1 MITLCFFAKIEL
13 FILQNSILSPFVLKG
28 DLTMIVYESIKE
40 EFLQDVFDDQLT
52 TNIIN
57 NFNQKIG
64 KVNRAEVRSWDNSM
78 QYMYRV
84 LMDEAI
90 PNDSGVAIEFNIPYS
105 SKRVDFI
112 ITGMNAEKES
122 VVIVELKQWEEVEKI
137 VGKEAIVK
145 TYLGGGIRETPH
157 PSYQAWSYASLIRD
171 YNENVQNEN
180 INLYP
185 CAYLHN
191 YIMQKPDD
199 LTDKVYEYYIEDA
212 PVFVKGD
219 AKKLRDFIKQHIKYG
234 DNKEA
239 LYKIERGKIRPSK
252 SLQDS
257 LSLMLKGNEE
267 FIMIDEQK
275 VVFEEALALSKKSL
289 KTGRKQVLI
298 VEGGPGTGK
307 SVVGINL
314 LVKLTKEELV
324 VQYVTKNAAPR
335 HIYEQKLK
343 GDYRKSEI
351 SNLFKGSGSY
361 TETKNNEFDV
371 LVIDEAHRLNEK
383 SGMFKNMGEHQV
395 KELIKSSKLAIFFI
409 DINQKIHIDDV
420 GDIDVINKYADELKC
435 EVTSLELTSQFRCN
449 GSDGYLAWL
458 DDVLVIRETANVNFI
473 GKDYDFRVY
482 DNPNEMR
489 AEIVKLNEG
498 RNKSRIVSGYCWS
511 WNKDTRIDSDIP
523 DIVIP
528 EFDFGMSWNLNNTET
543 WAIDEESVKE
553 SGVIHTCQ
561 GLEFDYVGVII
572 GDDLRYINNQVI
584 TDQTKRATTDRSLWG
599 IKKMYK
605 ENPEKAT
612 KIADQVIRNTY
623 RTLMTR
629 GQKGCFIYC
638 TDKDLAAYFKKRLKR
653 MQDYTKEEF
662 FTAELSVAE
671 RNEEYR
677 S

>member
-1 MITLCFFAKIEL
+1 MII
-13 FILQNSILSPFVLKG
+13 
-28 DLTMIVYESIKE
+28 YEAIKE
-40 EFLQDVFDDQLT
+40 KFLDDVFNDQLT
-52 TNIIN
+52 NNIIN
-57 NFNQKIG
+57 NFNEKIG
-64 KVNRAEVRSWDNSM
+64 RVNEAEIRSWDNSM

-84 LMDEAI
+84 LMDEDI
-90 PNDSGVAIEFNIPYS
+90 PKDSGVAIEFNIPYS

-112 ITGMNAEKES
+112 ITGKNEEKES
-122 VVIVELKQWEEVEKI
+122 VVIVELKQWGTVEKV

-145 TYLGGGIRETPH
+145 TYLGGGIRETAH
-157 PSYQAWSYASLIRD
+157 PSYQAWSYASLIKD
-171 YNENVQNEN
+171 YNENVQKDH
-180 INLYP
+180 IDLYP

-191 YIMQKPDD
+191 YITQKPQDD
-199 LTDKVYEYYIEDA
+199 LTHEVYDYYIEDA

-219 AKKLRDFIKQHIKYG
+219 AHKLRDFIKKHIKYG
-234 DNKEA
+234 DNKET
-239 LYKIERGKIRPSK
+239 LYKIERGKIKPSK

-257 LSLMLKGNEE
+257 LNSMLKGNEE

-275 VVFEEALALSKKSL
+275 VVFEEALALSRRAIE
-289 KTGRKQVLI
+289 TGKKQVLV

-307 SVVGINL
+307 SVVAINL
-314 LVKLTKEELV
+314 LVKLTNMEQV

-351 SNLFKGSGSY
+351 TNLFKGSGSY
-361 TETKNNEFDV
+361 TDTKNNEFDV
-371 LVIDEAHRLNEK
+371 LIVDEAHRLNEK

-395 KELIKSSKLAIFFI
+395 KELINSSKLAIFLI
-409 DINQKIHIDDV
+409 DENQKIHIDDV
-420 GDIDVINKYADELKC
+420 GDIEVINKYAKELKG
-435 EVTSLELTSQFRCN
+435 EVTTLELTSQFRCN

-458 DDVLVIRETANVNFI
+458 DDVLEIRETANVNFI

-482 DNPNEMR
+482 DDPNEMR
-489 AEIVKLNEG
+489 NEIEKLNKG
-498 RNKSRIVSGYCWS
+498 RNKSRIVSGYCWD
-511 WNKDTRIDSDIP
+511 WNTKTRLDSNVP

-528 EFDFGMSWNLNNTET
+528 EYNFGMSWNLNNTAT

-572 GDDLRYINNQVI
+572 GDDLRYENGKVI
-584 TDQTKRATTDRSLWG
+584 TDHTKRAKTDRSLWG
-599 IKKMYK
+599 IKKKIK
-605 ENPEKAT
+605 ENPEKAY

-629 GQKGCFIYC
+629 GQKGCFVFC
-638 TDKDLAAYFKKRLKR
+638 TDKELATYLKERLKR
-653 MQDYTKEEF
+653 IRDYTKDEF
-662 FTAELSVAE
+662 FSAELSVAE
-671 RNEEYR
+671 SKEDYL